1 MFSRIQ
7 RSLRLFTRSERR
19 ELTWV
24 FVSVLFVAILEVV
37 GIASVIPFLSVVSDP
52 SLIHQQEILGLL
64 WTQLHPSDVDEF
76 LFQLGTLVLIAT
88 IATNAFNALG
98 FWLIQRFVWMRNH
111 SLSSRLLERYLRQ
124 PWEFFLGRNTSNLTA
139 HVLSEVQ
146 QFVAQ
151 FLMSGMQLLA
161 QGCAAAFIGLLLLA
175 VDPIL
180 ALLVFATVG
189 GAYIGVFFA
198 VRRRQ
203 IEMGARRTE
212 SNEQRYKFANEA
224 LSGIK
229 DVKVRGMEAA
239 FARAYRE
246 PSLTYSRVQAQNA
259 VIAMTPRYLL
269 EVLAFGAV
277 LVILLYHLKVYGSA
291 SNVIPAVGLYAFA
304 GFRLLPKMQAMFY
317 AGSNMRF
324 TSEILDN
331 LERDLISLEATEER
345 AVKHVDA
352 IESSFGLRDVTFTYP
367 LQEEPAIR
375 DLNLVIPHRK
385 VVALVGATGS
395 GKTTSVDLLLG
406 LMTPQKGS
414 LEVDGRSL
422 SRKELAGWRLQCG
435 YVPQQI
441 FLSDDTVAANIA
453 FGVEK
458 QEIDLEAVRRAAEAA
473 NIDEFISTELPGGY
487 DSIVGERGVR
497 LSGGQRQRIGIAR
510 ALYTDPAVLFFDE
523 ATSALD
529 NLTERAVMEA
539 IEKLSGKK
547 TLIMVAHRLD
557 TVRKAD
563 IIAVFEKGQLI
574 DQGSWDELIERCETF
589 KRLVDAMEG

>member
-1 MFSRIQ
+1 MNSSITRSVGLFSRKE
-7 RSLRLFTRSERR
+7 RL
-19 ELTWV
+19 ELWWV
-24 FVSVLFVAILEVV
+24 FVTTVVVAVLEVI
-37 GIASVIPFLSVVSDP
+37 GIASIIPFLTVVSDP
-52 SLIHQQEILGLL
+52 AIIQKQEVLAWFWTLL
-64 WTQLHPSDVDEF
+64 SPTSVDAF
-76 LFQLGTLVLIAT
+76 LFQLGLVVFFAT
-88 IATNAFNALG
+88 VVTNLFNALG

-111 SLSSRLLERYLRQ
+111 SLGTRLLERYLRQ
-124 PWEFFLGRNTSNLTA
+124 PWEFFLANNTSSLSTN
-139 HVLSEVQ
+139 VLSEVQ
-146 QFVAQ
+146 QFIGQ
-151 FLMSGMQLLA
+151 FLMSGMQLIA
-161 QGCAAAFIGLLLLA
+161 QGFASFLIACLLLA
-175 VDPIL
+175 VDPVL
-180 ALLVFATVG
+180 AVIVFLTVG
-189 GAYIGVFFA
+189 GAYVAVFFA
-198 VRRRQ
+198 VRKHQ
-203 IEMGARRTE
+203 IQMGSRRTK

-239 FARAYRE
+239 FARAYQE

-259 VIAMTPRYLL
+259 VISMTPRYFL

-277 LVILLYHLKVYGSA
+277 LVILLYQLKVYGSA

-331 LERDLISLEATEER
+331 LERDLIGLESTEER

-352 IESSFGLRDVTFTYP
+352 VVKSFGLRDVTFTYP

-406 LMTPQKGS
+406 LMTPQRGS
-414 LEVDGRSL
+414 LEVDGRAL
-422 SRKELAGWRLQCG
+422 SREELAGWRLQCG

-458 QEIDLEAVRRAAEAA
+458 CEIDLEAVRRAAEAA
-473 NIDEFISTELPGGY
+473 NIDEFISTELPCGY

-574 DQGSWDELIERCETF
+574 DQGSWDNLIERCETF

>member
-1 MFSRIQ
+1 MLSTLQ
-7 RSLRLFTRSERR
+7 RSLVLFSRKERI
-19 ELTWV
+19 ELLLV
-24 FVSVLFVAILEVV
+24 FVVVVLVAILEVV
-37 GIASVIPFLSVVSDP
+37 GIASIIPFLSVVSNP
-52 SLIHQQEILGLL
+52 SMIQEQAILKVL
-64 WTQLHPSDVDEF
+64 WDILSPSSIDSF
-76 LFQLGTLVLIAT
+76 LFQLGLLVFGAT
-88 IATNAFNALG
+88 VVTNLFNALG

-111 SLSSRLLERYLRQ
+111 SLSTRLLERYLNQ
-124 PWEFFLGRNTSNLTA
+124 PWEFFLTNNTSSLSTK
-139 HVLSEVQ
+139 VLSEVQ
-146 QFVAQ
+146 QFIGQ
-151 FLMSGMQLLA
+151 FLMSGMQLIA
-161 QGCAAAFIGLLLLA
+161 QGFASLLIACLLLA
-175 VDPIL
+175 VDPLL
-180 ALLVFATVG
+180 AFIVFSTVG
-189 GAYIGVFFA
+189 GAYVAVFFA
-198 VRRRQ
+198 VRTRQ
-203 IEMGARRTE
+203 VEMGSRRTQ

-229 DVKVRGMEAA
+229 DVKVKGMEAA
-239 FARAYRE
+239 FARAYQE

-277 LVILLYHLKVYGSA
+277 IVILLYQLKVHGSA

-331 LERDLISLEATEER
+331 LERDLIGLESTEER

-352 IESSFGLRDVTFTYP
+352 IERSFGLRDVTFTYP

-375 DLNLVIPHRK
+375 DLNLAIPHRK

-406 LMTPQKGS
+406 LMTPQRGS

-422 SRKELAGWRLQCG
+422 SREELAGWRLQCG

-473 NIDEFISTELPGGY
+473 NIDQFISTELPGGY

-547 TLIMVAHRLD
+547 TLVMVAHRLD

-589 KRLVDAMEG
+589 KHLVDAMEG

>member
-1 MFSRIQ
+1 MKKVFSRTLQ
-7 RSLRLFTRSERR
+7 LLSVRERL
-19 ELTWV
+19 ELWWV
-24 FVSVLFVAILEVV
+24 FGATVVVAILEVV
-37 GIASVIPFLSVVSDP
+37 GIATVIPFLSVVSDP
-52 SLIHQQEILGLL
+52 SQIEKQRALRNL
-64 WTQLHPSDVDEF
+64 WELMSPSSVDTF
-76 LFQLGTLVLIAT
+76 LFQLGLMVFVAT
-88 IATNAFNALG
+88 VVTNVFNAVG
-98 FWLIQRFVWMRNH
+98 FWFIQRFVWMRNH
-111 SLSSRLLERYLRQ
+111 SLSTRLLERYLNQ
-124 PWEFFLGRNTSNLTA
+124 PWEFFLICNTSTLVTR
-139 HVLSEVQ
+139 VLSEVQ
-146 QFVAQ
+146 QFIGQ

-161 QGCAAAFIGLLLLA
+161 QGFASTLIGILLFV
-175 VDPIL
+175 VDPVM
-180 ALLVFATVG
+180 AVLVFATVG
-189 GAYIGVFFA
+189 GAYVAVFFS
-198 VRRRQ
+198 VRRHQ
-203 IEMGARRTE
+203 IAMGVRRTE
-212 SNEQRYKFANEA
+212 ANEQRYKFANEA
-224 LSGIK
+224 LTGAK
-229 DVKVRGMEAA
+229 DVKVIGQERSFANA
-239 FARAYRE
+239 FNV
-246 PSLTYSRVQAQNA
+246 PSLVYSKVQAQNA
-259 VIAMTPRYLL
+259 VIAMTPRYFL

-277 LVILLYHLKVYGSA
+277 IVILLYQLKVYGSA

-331 LERDLISLEATEER
+331 LERDLIGLEATEER
-345 AVKHVDA
+345 TVKHVDA
-352 IESSFGLRDVTFTYP
+352 IERSFGLRDVTFTYP

-406 LMTPQKGS
+406 LMTPQRGS

-422 SRKELAGWRLQCG
+422 TREELAGWRLQCG

-574 DQGSWDELIERCETF
+574 DQGSWDNLIERCETF
-589 KRLVDAMEG
+589 QRLVHAMEG